1 MRSAVFYPAKERR
14 MARCDFWQIFASSI
28 NACDANRIRSQT
40 SKTCCWNLTVSSG
53 QRRSTST
60 WSATMCYFP
69 QARANYVQSCCSGAN
84 TSTTDYQWACHAPP
98 MSSRR
103 KSTSSSTDSN
113 ERIHAYLDD
122 AVLLTTK
129 ARGKIT
135 SNELWFKNL
144 HDFWP
149 ELVCELF
156 FVNLGVTKT
165 HVEFCLSSNQFRYSF
180 ASSTSIS

>member
-14 MARCDFWQIFASSI
+14 MARCDFWQIFTSSI

-129 ARGKIT
+129 STWENHLKWTVVQKFARFLARVG
-135 SNELWFKNL
+135 LWIIFCKFRCHKNTY
-144 HDFWP
+144 WI
-149 ELVCELF
+149 
-156 FVNLGVTKT
+156 
-165 HVEFCLSSNQFRYSF
+165 LSIFQPI
-180 ASSTSIS
+180 ST